1 MSKYLTI
8 KWREHE
14 THIGF
19 NMHREPR
26 AGIDGMGRSEGE
38 NSNQGKGQASRP
50 CGIG

>member
-1 MSKYLTI
+1 MVNNFDYADVKVFKI

-14 THIGF
+14 THFVF

-38 NSNQGKGQASRP
+38 GEKSN
-50 CGIG
+50 